1 MTPTW
6 PSSTFGSTAWT
17 PTCPNYACLPY
28 VTLSR
33 ENNLRL
39 TIDNVQVKIVN
50 KQLKNI
56 SCRIEILHSKLYYSR
71 IKTFENSNN
80 NINFVL
86 AGEDDATE
94 VIPDEDDQGER
105 MECRCGVTNCRKIL
119 FL

>member
-1 MTPTW
+1 MPKLCMFALRDIIKGEQL
-6 PSSTFGSTAWT
+6 TFDYRQRTGKNCKQTAEKHLLQ
-17 PTCPNYACLPY
+17 NR
-28 VTLSR
+28 V
-33 ENNLRL
+33 
-39 TIDNVQVKIVN
+39 
-50 KQLKNI
+50 
-56 SCRIEILHSKLYYSR
+56 HSKLYYSR